1 MNVLFIDTVTE
12 WMVVGIFLLENT
24 KITQVNIKKEK
35 VPREGGIKLSKYV
48 DEILSSTKI
57 LKPDAIIVVTG
68 PGSFTGIRIGVSFA
82 RALSQGFRIPCL
94 GINSI
99 ELYSHYYFTKFNSKS
114 SVFLDGRMKKVYGGA
129 YSERGFE
136 ICVDLPFEEA
146 KNVVGIENTKVITD
160 FSSNEFLHI
169 DDDFPEPIYFLNKIS
184 NTIQSL
190 NYNENNYT
198 YLLPNYM
205 RGTYVDGKKE

>member
-1 MNVLFIDTVTE
+1 MNVLYIDTVTE
-12 WMVVGIFLLENT
+12 WMVVGIFLIENS
-24 KITQVNIKKEK
+24 KVTQMNLKKEK
-35 VPREGGIKLSKYV
+35 VPREGGIKLPRYV
-48 DEILSSTKI
+48 REILSSTKI
-57 LKPDAIIVVTG
+57 IKPDAIVVVTG
-68 PGSFTGIRIGVSFA
+68 PGSFTGIRIGVSFT
-82 RALSQGFRIPCL
+82 RALSQGYKIPCM

-99 ELYSHYYFTKFNSKS
+99 ELYSHYYFTKFTSKS

-136 ICVDLPFEEA
+136 NCVDLSFEEA
-146 KNVVGIENTKVITD
+146 KNIVGIENSKVITD
-160 FSSNEFLHI
+160 FTTNEFLHI
-169 DDDFPEPIYFLNKIS
+169 DDDFPEPIHFLKKIS
-184 NTIQSL
+184 NTILSL

>member
-1 MNVLFIDTVTE
+1 MNVLYIDTVTE
-12 WMVVGIFLLENT
+12 WMVVGIFLLENS
-24 KITQVNIKKEK
+24 KFIQVNLKKEK

-48 DEILSSTKI
+48 NEMLSSTNI
-57 LKPDAIIVVTG
+57 LKPDAIIVVSG

-82 RALSQGFRIPCL
+82 RALSQGYRIPCL

-146 KNVVGIENTKVITD
+146 KNVVGIEYSKVITD
-160 FSSNEFLHI
+160 FTTNEFLLI
-169 DDDFPEPIYFLNKIS
+169 DHDFPEPLYFLNKIS

>member
-12 WMVVGIFLLENT
+12 WMVVGLFFIKNSN
-24 KITQVNIKKEK
+24 ITQMNIKKEK

-48 DEILSSTKI
+48 REILSSTKI
-57 LKPDAIIVVTG
+57 NRPDAIIVVSG

-82 RALSQGFRIPCL
+82 RALSQGYRIPCL

-129 YSERGFE
+129 YSESGFE
-136 ICVDLPFEEA
+136 NCVDLPFEEA
-146 KNVVGIENTKVITD
+146 KKVVGIENAKVITD
-160 FSSNEFLHI
+160 FTTKDFLHI
-169 DDDFPEPIYFLNKIS
+169 DQDFPEPIHFLKKIS
-184 NTIQSL
+184 STIESL
-190 NYNENNYT
+190 NYIENNYT